1 MKKLILKP
9 SSRKEMI
16 SKNIKNWIALLIF
29 TSVNL
34 IHAQQDPQFTQYMYN
49 TLSYNPAYAGQ
60 REVLSA
66 TALYRTQWVGL
77 DGAPE
82 TTTISIHSPFAFESK
97 IGLGLN
103 IIHDEI
109 GPTKETTFDIDFSY
123 TIQTSAF
130 NRLSFGLKVGGNLLD
145 VDFSKLNLQDPND
158 PAFQS
163 NIDNE
168 FNPNFGV
175 GVYYSSDN
183 WYVGLSAP
191 NLVETDHF
199 DRSNNSNQTS
209 SRTLLARERIHY
221 FLMGGYVFDL
231 NRDFKFKPATIF
243 KAVEGAPLQW
253 DASANFMYREA
264 VTFGVAYR
272 WTSAVSGLIGFQI
285 NDNIFL
291 GYAYDSDTTRLGEFN
306 SGSHEIFLRFEL
318 SKARVRSPRFF

>member
-1 MKKLILKP
+1 MK
-9 SSRKEMI
+9 
-16 SKNIKNWIALLIF
+16 NYIF
-29 TSVNL
+29 TYVSDFKPCLSLTLFV
-34 IHAQQDPQFTQYMYN
+34 IFFCGQITHAQQDPQFTQYMYN

-60 REVLSA
+60 RDVLSA

-82 TTTISIHSPFAFESK
+82 TTTVSIHSPISFMSK

-103 IIHDEI
+103 IIHDEL
-109 GPTKETTFDIDFSY
+109 GPTKETYFDIDFSY
-123 TIQTSAF
+123 KIQITAF
-130 NRLSFGLKVGGNLLD
+130 SDLAFGLKVGGNLLD
-145 VDFSKLNLQDPND
+145 VDFSQLNLENPND
-158 PAFQS
+158 PAFQE

-175 GVYYSSDN
+175 GVFYSSDK

-199 DRSNNSNQTS
+199 DRSSNSNQTS

-231 NRDFKFKPATIF
+231 TPSWQFKPATIF

-253 DASANFMYREA
+253 DASANFMFRESL
-264 VTFGVAYR
+264 VLGVAYR
-272 WTSAVSGLIGFQI
+272 WSAAVSGLVGFQI
-285 NDNIFL
+285 SDNLFL
-291 GYAYDSDTTRLGEFN
+291 GYAYDSDTTNLGEFN